1 MTTVPER
8 IIEGTVAGLGDLP
21 PLLDR
26 LKKAWL
32 VSFTSPHT
40 RAAYGTDLDQ
50 WFAFCADHELNPLQA
65 VRVHGD
71 AFARW
76 LDAGPAPTA
85 PRTLARKLSAISS
98 WYGYATEEGV
108 LATNPFAKVRRPKV
122 ERFQSETV
130 GLTEDEARDMVA
142 AADAAPG
149 LTGARTAAF
158 IRLMIELGPR
168 VSEAL
173 AATIADL
180 GHQRGHRTLR
190 IVGKGQKTRVRNLPP
205 ATAASIDAYLESRA
219 SAAGIPVAE
228 LTGPLFATASGRPLD
243 RTDAYRL
250 VIRVAK
256 AAGLAAKVTP
266 HSLRHTFAT
275 VASDR
280 GASVKQ
286 LQHALGHASSSTTDI
301 YIHTRDQLERD
312 PSQVVAAVIG

>member
-1 MTTVPER
+1 MTEVPEP
-8 IIEGTVAGLGDLP
+8 VAAAGVALPGDLP

-40 RAAYGTDLDQ
+40 RAAYGADLDQ
-50 WFAFCADHELNPLQA
+50 WLAFCAAAGLNPLGA
-65 VRVHGD
+65 ARVHGD

-76 LDAGPAPTA
+76 LDAGPAPLA

-108 LATNPFAKVRRPKV
+108 IPANPFARVRRPKV
-122 ERFQSETV
+122 ERFQSETA
-130 GLTEDEARDMVA
+130 GLTEDEARAMVA

-149 LTGARTAAF
+149 LTGLRTAAF

-173 AATIADL
+173 AATLADL

-205 ATAASIDAYLESRA
+205 ATAAALDAYLAARA
-219 SAAGIPVAE
+219 AAAGVTVEE
-228 LTGPLFATASGRPLD
+228 LSGPLFATASGRPLD
-243 RTDAYRL
+243 RADAYRL
-250 VIRVAK
+250 VVKIAK
-256 AAGLAAKVTP
+256 SAGLAAKVTP
-266 HSLRHTFAT
+266 HALRHTFAT

-301 YIHTRDQLERD
+301 YIHARDQVERD
-312 PSQVVAAVIG
+312 PSQLVAAVIG